1 MAASNALRKALRK
14 SLEPLDGSS
23 ELVVQPLWNIWKSV
37 GMMTFPIYGKIKH
50 VPNHQPDNDRMC
62 AGIVAP
68 DSYCLLLLAYLWIS
82 EYLTHSMHNILLAIS
97 HLQLSLNTRKTVGN
111 PYVLDEHHGFR
122 PRSSLNPEVLTS
134 LYCMAIS
141 RFKLHEPL
149 TLGALNGKACFIAD
163 SRISNQSWMVVLTI
177 LENMEVNGKDYF
189 IYYGK

>member
-1 MAASNALRKALRK
+1 M
-14 SLEPLDGSS
+14 SS
-23 ELVVQPLWNIWKSV
+23 SV
-37 GMMTFPIYGKIKH
+37 GMMTFPICGKIKH

-62 AGIVAP
+62 AGIVAGIVAP